1 MANKPIMS
9 VSIDPDI
16 LKWID
21 EQIEEKRFASRSHAV
36 EYCLHKMM
44 VRESG
49 KNPIEA
55 VAAL

>member
-1 MANKPIMS
+1 MAPKPIIS

-16 LKWID
+16 LSWID
-21 EQIEEKRFASRSHAV
+21 KEVEEKRFASRSHAI
-36 EYCLHKMM
+36 EYCMYKMM
-44 VRESG
+44 VSESG

>member
-1 MANKPIMS
+1 MS
-9 VSIDPDI
+9 ISIDPDI

-21 EQIEEKRFASRSHAV
+21 EQVEEKRFASRSHAV

-44 VRESG
+44 IRESG
-49 KNPIEA
+49 KTPLDA

>member
-1 MANKPIMS
+1 MPNKPIMS

-21 EQIEEKRFASRSHAV
+21 DQIDEKRFASRSHAV

-44 VRESG
+44 VKESG
-49 KNPIEA
+49 KNPREA